1 MITIDMNDQAF
12 TTQIQALAVQLK
24 DPNKLT
30 RALGREAATQLKTHF
45 RTKDKTD
52 KNYLSPRRQH
62 FWRQVAASVQNP
74 KVNSDASAVI
84 VSINHPA
91 FAQKVKGG
99 TIRPKRA
106 KMLTIPASE
115 EAYGRT
121 ASTFEDATGLKLI
134 FIRTGGKGAN
144 PFANAVLATRR
155 GGGLQVEYVLKA
167 SVTQKPDPTA
177 LPPRAQMQAAIVKR
191 ADAYVARTNNP
202 QSPAA

>member
-1 MITIDMNDQAF
+1 MITIDLNDQAF

-30 RALGREAATQLKTHF
+30 KVLGREAANQLKSHF
-45 RTKDKTD
+45 RKKDKTD

-62 FWRQVAASVQNP
+62 FWRAVAASVQNP

-121 ASTFEDATGLKLI
+121 ASTFEAETGLRLI
-134 FIRTGGKGAN
+134 FIRTGGNDAN
-144 PFANAVLATRR
+144 PFSAAVLATRR
-155 GGGLQVEYVLKA
+155 SGGLQVEYVLKA

-177 LPPRAQMQAAIVKR
+177 MPPKAELQAAIVKR
-191 ADAYVARTNNP
+191 ATAYVARTNNP
-202 QSPAA
+202 KPPTA